1 MAALADLQFS
11 AAHIDHGY
19 DHREIKI
26 RFWSG
31 LMLYIELFYNL
42 MRFSQSV
49 SSILAR
55 LESDIA
61 PYVVRVKVLGQLD
74 AEQS

>member
-1 MAALADLQFS
+1 
-11 AAHIDHGY
+11 
-19 DHREIKI
+19 
-26 RFWSG
+26 
-31 LMLYIELFYNL
+31 MLYIELFYNL

-49 SSILAR
+49 SSIPAR